1 MIRIA
6 FILLPFLTAGFLTA
20 GAQSADTTRIETTA
34 SQVAGPVA
42 WQTIPAA
49 DSRFHYEGR
58 FDFSDSNA
66 PVVIWQASRIRL
78 DFEGDA
84 LGLIFDNATGQNFFN
99 AEVDESNTIV
109 EVPEGIATET
119 NILGR
124 FGSGWHHL
132 ILFKRSEAAAG
143 TVRFRAVEILSGAQA
158 KPAVPAIARVKMEF
172 IGDSITVGACNEDGA
187 RDQWKTRRTHN
198 AALSYAAVVA
208 DAFKAEY
215 RNIAVSGM
223 GIAAGWVPMKAGE
236 IWDRLY
242 PNTNSLPADLS
253 SWIPDIVFLNFGEND
268 ASITR
273 ARGQPFPANFAAGY
287 VSLVQA
293 VRKAYPAA
301 HIVILRG
308 GMGNGANNQS
318 LRLAWHAAVTQIE
331 ADDKNVSHF
340 VFTHWTTQHP
350 RVADDQAMAYE
361 LIAWLRRQS
370 FTTPYR

>member
-1 MIRIA
+1 MQNGI
-6 FILLPFLTAGFLTA
+6 FISIFTLSLLTAR
-20 GAQSADTTRIETTA
+20 AQTADTAKIETTA
-34 SQVAGPVA
+34 DKVAGAVV

-49 DSRFHYEGR
+49 DSRFRYEGR

-84 LGLIFDNATGQNFFN
+84 LGLIFDNAQGQNFFN
-99 AEVDESNTIV
+99 AEVDESNTVV
-109 EVPEGIATET
+109 EVPEGMASET
-119 NILGR
+119 NFLGK

-143 TVRFRAVEILSGAQA
+143 TVRFRAVEIVPGAQA
-158 KPAVPAIARVKMEF
+158 KPAATTNARVKMQF

-187 RDQWKTRRTHN
+187 HDQWETRRTHN
-198 AALSYAAVVA
+198 AALSYAALVA
-208 DAFKAEY
+208 DAFKAAY

-223 GIAAGWVPMKAGE
+223 GITTGWVPMRAGE

-242 PNTNSLPADLS
+242 PKTNSPPADLS

-268 ASITR
+268 ASFTG
-273 ARGQPFPANFAAGY
+273 AHGQPFPASFSARY

-293 VRKAYPAA
+293 VRRAYPAA
-301 HIVILRG
+301 QIVILRG
-308 GMGNGANNQS
+308 GMGNGANSQS
-318 LRLAWHAAVTQIE
+318 LRLAWHAAVTQLE
-331 ADDKNVSHF
+331 ANDKNLYHF

-350 RVADDQAMAYE
+350 RVADDRAMAYE